1 MSSTAKKIASFD
13 EVLFISVP
21 KLKVVDAARNKL
33 SPLKKQYFYS
43 AKLHPAQSFNASAAI
58 DKVYKDKTT
67 QPLEE
72 ALQQLWKLDK
82 LDRLMYLA
90 ELQKLEHL
98 DSLEHLNE
106 LGQLTE
112 LKELSNLKELKNLD
126 KLKDI
131 KSLDKLNHLLRLKHL
146 DKLDNLK
153 NLNKLSSLDELSRLQ
168 QLEKLIY
175 LNKLDGLKKLDKL
188 DGLAKVEELKILL
201 ETHSENFDKFS
212 HLSHLERLDNLKRLD
227 NLNKLSDLS
236 QLEALGGLEK
246 LTELKSLD
254 KLTNLQSLYKLDK
267 LEDLSKLERLTKLDQ
282 LHYLEKLDNMQD
294 LSKLDTLKDEEV
306 KASLSYLSKLEIFQG
321 TNKHFIMKLF
331 LSSFFDVGKIALVA
345 CLLVFVLT
353 KNVSYQT
360 FNRLV
365 PYLGFGEADRVN
377 IALSILAQDLNKTD
391 FDKMYKNVEAR
402 VKREAS
408 MLFNASTPK
417 GLNEYAIAE
426 NLTAYN
432 YANAEYDMSA
442 FAKKEIDG
450 WVKETLNKF
459 NTSYEYDVERLS
471 SVAELQSDMT
481 YYREASI
488 FMKQMSYVKAFDAFS
503 KIQHPTRFQALG
515 HGRAYAFYMAFVNQP
530 KELKT
535 ILEK

>member
-1 MSSTAKKIASFD
+1 MSSNAKKFTSFD

-21 KLKVVDAARNKL
+21 KLKMVKPTSKRL
-33 SPLKKQYFYS
+33 SPLKTRHFY
-43 AKLHPAQSFNASAAI
+43 AEKLQPTTHFNASSTI
-58 DKVYKDKTT
+58 DKVYKDKST
-67 QPLEE
+67 QPLEQ

-82 LDRLMYLA
+82 LDRLIYLG

-98 DSLEHLNE
+98 GSLEHLDE
-106 LGQLTE
+106 LHQLTE
-112 LKELSNLKELKNLD
+112 LKELSHLKELKALD

-153 NLNKLSSLDELSRLQ
+153 DLNKLSSLDELSRLQ

-188 DGLAKVEELKILL
+188 DSLAKVEELKILL

-227 NLNKLSDLS
+227 NLNKLSDLN
-236 QLEALGGLEK
+236 QLEALGSLEK
-246 LTELKSLD
+246 LTELKNLE
-254 KLTNLQSLYKLDK
+254 KLSNLQSLYKLDK
-267 LEDLSKLERLTKLDQ
+267 LEDLSMLERLTKLDQ

-306 KASLSYLSKLEIFQG
+306 KTSLSYLSKLEIFQG
-321 TNKHFIMKLF
+321 TNKHFIMKLI
-331 LSSFFDVGKIALVA
+331 LSSFFDIGKIALVA

-353 KNVSYQT
+353 KNVTHQT

-377 IALSILAQDLNKTD
+377 IALSILAHDLSKTD

-402 VKREAS
+402 VRREAS
-408 MLFNASTPK
+408 VLFNASTPK

-426 NLTAYN
+426 NLTTYN
-432 YANAEYDMSA
+432 YANAEHDIAS

-450 WVKETLNKF
+450 WVKRTLEKF
-459 NTSYEYDVERLS
+459 NTSYEYDIERLN
-471 SVAELQSDMT
+471 SVPELQSDVAF
-481 YYREASI
+481 YREASI
-488 FMKQMSYVKAFDAFS
+488 FMKQLSYVKAFDTFS
-503 KIQHPTRFQALG
+503 KIQHPARFQALG
-515 HGRAYAFYMAFVNQP
+515 HGRAYTFYMAFVNQP

-535 ILEK
+535 ILER